1 MRVCLSCTTIYADAP
16 TCPHCGSE
24 KGDDMAKISQAG
36 GPTHGPA
43 APVEP
48 AVEPPVEPAVGP
60 VAEETD
66 QAVELEPEPELLA
79 EVVPSGNTGEV
90 IDWTEADP
98 SPPARILAALDAER
112 ARPTTR
118 VTLLGELERRLAQF

>member
-1 MRVCLSCTTIYADAP
+1 MRVCLSCTTIYADAS

-24 KGDDMAKISQAG
+24 EGDDMAKISQAG

-43 APVEP
+43 APVEST
-48 AVEPPVEPAVGP
+48 VEPALGP
-60 VAEETD
+60 VDEETD

-79 EVVPSGNTGEV
+79 EVVPSGTAGEV